1 MTLESR
7 PLGVLLDEL
16 EAKTPSPGGGAVASV
31 VGALA
36 TSLGNMVLAYSTS
49 SRKLAEHRP
58 VLEDASAKLSR
69 ARDILLRLAD
79 EDAAA
84 YAHLNATQRLPADD
98 PRRAEELPAA
108 ALAATQ
114 APLSVLATCSDLL
127 RLLESLVPITNRYL
141 ASDLAIAAVLADA
154 AACGAH
160 WNVRVNLP
168 LLEELGLQAG
178 IAAEADALRAEAG
191 PRRVRIEEGCG

>member
-1 MTLESR
+1 MTLESHK
-7 PLGVLLDEL
+7 LGAFLDEL
-16 EAKTPSPGGGAVASV
+16 EAKTPSPGGGAVASI

-36 TSLGNMVLAYSTS
+36 ASLGNMVLAYSVGS
-49 SRKLAEHRP
+49 KKLAKHRST
-58 VLEDASAKLSR
+58 LEEAQSKLSR
-69 ARDILLRLAD
+69 ARGVLLQLAD

-84 YAHLNATQRLPADD
+84 YAHLNATQRLPEDD
-98 PRRAEELPAA
+98 PRRADELPAA

-114 APLSVLATCSDLL
+114 APLSVLATCADVL

-141 ASDLAIAAVLADA
+141 ASDLAMAAILADA

-168 LLEELGLQAG
+168 LLEELGLHAG
-178 IAAEADALRAEAG
+178 IAEEADALRADAG
-191 PRRVRIEEGCG
+191 PRRARIEQGCG